1 MCAKFIVFCAESDI
15 LHYAPLFMF
24 MKVLLIN
31 SFNVA
36 SLLSMSLYILSLSL
50 Y

>member
-1 MCAKFIVFCAESDI
+1 MCAKCIVFCAESDI
-15 LHYAPLFMF
+15 LHYAPFFMF
-24 MKVLLIN
+24 MKVLVVH

-36 SLLSMSLYILSLSL
+36 QLLSMSLYILSPSL